1 LYWLQDS
8 LLELLFQGV
17 IRGNRSRV
25 DVRRFL
31 LKFFL
36 WDRLTVV
43 ISCLELL
50 SLEELSVVEE
60 RVENVRV
67 TDVAVVGEVSE

>member
-1 LYWLQDS
+1 MYWLQDS

-25 DVRRFL
+25 DVWRFL
-31 LKFFL
+31 LKFSF